1 MPMCK
6 AREWNVTACVAPRRN
21 VFSISGGDRMERIA
35 NRRPVVVQIMLM
47 MLLSLAAHGIS
58 DEQKKKPITTPA
70 REIYVPFE
78 DFNVLLESQT
88 RHVFM
93 TRKQYQE
100 LVRRAAVAPDKQAPV
115 GASILSANYQAII
128 ESGRAR
134 VLGELQLEVLAGGVQ
149 TIPLEL
155 SGVGI
160 LSAILDGQAASL
172 AKGDGGRPLL
182 VVEGRGRYEL
192 TLELIIPIV
201 SAVDRQSLNFQLP
214 TPSSTR
220 FSLAVPGD
228 VTIKEGAEVIRR
240 HFDEQDGMTRFDI
253 LPPAGPTQ
261 LSLSLS
267 NRRLRERS
275 AVVARSV
282 LVDEITEA
290 YERLHATVSLGLLH
304 GAAAEFRFVIPTGF
318 EVTSVATP
326 LLARYVLEEVGPRRI
341 LRVTLRE
348 PSRETVVVNISA
360 IKTPSQL
367 SEWKFPRL
375 LPLDTVGQVAV
386 VGLLLE
392 DRLSMRSLEHES
404 LLPLDND
411 VLTAAIPE
419 SVFRVEPGAP
429 QVRSVA
435 TYYSPQANYQLR
447 ASFHKPPAGL
457 YVQSDMRLTLTEPRQ
472 TMRGRFRL
480 FPEREKLFELR
491 FLAPQGWHVTSV
503 TSVSALADK
512 EPQFEQA
519 SFDVVRSEAGS
530 VVRVRL
536 PKGVPPGA
544 QAEIHFQAVSTPPQW
559 LGNWQRMQTR
569 FPVFSVEGATRRSGV
584 IAIDAH
590 DDLQV
595 RTELLEGVIPVDD
608 GEQSRYAL
616 VDVTSDLVY
625 RFEDRSY
632 RVDLQLE
639 RIAPKISART
649 YSFIKVQPAGLAAHY
664 EIVYD
669 IRQARTR
676 QVSFRLPQTT
686 PRSISVRGLGDVVV
700 KELASREQ
708 DDVRIWTA
716 LLARSRSE
724 AVRLE
729 VDLQER
735 LPAAEPQDF
744 DLPLVAAEGVQY
756 QTAIVAV
763 EGHNELD
770 IEVSA
775 GTARKVDIGELA
787 GADYVVGRR
796 LLGSY
801 AFLGQPGIVQVN
813 VARRIGYRLPAAI
826 VERAELVTVVAAS
839 GISQTGAR
847 YQLRTK
853 SPFLEIRLPPR
864 ARLWSILLAGESTK
878 PQREGDSLLI
888 SLAGYDR
895 TEFSDLQIVYETPA
909 AGQIGSYGQLVTQ
922 PPQLFLRNDN
932 GQTGREVP
940 LANLVWHLELPT
952 GYRVVGEN
960 GSVFSEQFDTR
971 PLAISRWLSGFAD
984 FVDTVGFSAVAPS
997 VGAFAGSE
1005 PADALAEFETVDED
1019 FPAMERA
1026 APSSPAAMEGAAPPG
1041 ILGGGMA
1048 GGGGGGMGG
1057 FGSGLPADGVL
1068 GETEVDKSAVEE
1080 PRGEAALADRPAAPA
1095 ADREVNQTETSA
1107 SAVESQTAV
1116 TGTTVVQQ
1124 TQADVTGEG
1133 GAGTAGYWAL
1143 QGVGSLEI
1151 DIQQREQTNHLTFRS
1166 LGERPRLV
1174 ATLVDGTRLQA
1185 LGWTVALVIGWI
1197 GLLILRRSPAVR
1209 ARYIVLV
1216 LFVSTALP
1224 LATGWTYQLG
1234 EACDFAFL
1242 IACLL
1247 IPFYLLVAISRWLAG
1262 VPHRTWRR
1270 IRGAVALLVVSA
1282 VSRSA
1287 LAQEPAAID
1296 PSRLAPLLE
1305 DRRPVELPAD
1315 AVIVPYQAN
1324 AGLPGIQA
1332 AEKILVPYDR
1342 YVNLWNRAYPDR
1354 PINPSSR
1361 GPDYGLAG
1369 ADYRVRLLD
1378 QDDLLIDGQLVVEL
1392 FTDQPV
1398 TIPLPIAG
1406 GVLTKAQLDGLPAR
1420 LLLATP
1426 AEKPG
1431 AQSEQQVRQ
1440 RPLPPQMLTLQA
1452 VGKGRKRLDFSVRLR
1467 LQQTGGWRIASGWL
1481 PAAQANRLQITVPRP
1496 RTEIRLRGIQ
1506 DRSVITT
1513 SEPGEMIETTLK
1525 PGEPLVLQWR
1535 PQVAQAV
1542 VDESLTAQSTAIL
1555 DVQEDGLRMTWKTD
1569 LEFRRSR
1576 RSAFSL
1582 RVPDAYVVEQVKG
1595 ANVGHWDMRGDEKQR
1610 SVDVTLLK
1618 EVAGKTSLT
1627 VILSRRGEIG
1637 GSDQS
1642 EFRVP
1647 LVEVVGT
1654 ALHTGFLQ
1662 VRRSPLL
1669 QIRVVEQDG
1678 ISRTESSQQLVKA
1691 VVQESGAEESPLG
1704 IRPFQAY
1711 RFATTPYR
1719 LRLGVTS
1726 LGVRANA
1733 EWQAV
1738 LRIGERRVDL
1748 ESKVLFTVRDR
1759 PLSAVQ
1765 ISLPSS
1771 LSVTDVEAPGEFE
1784 WAISG
1789 EGPQRRLAVYLA
1801 SHQRNAFALL
1811 VKGTLAREGPVAD
1824 VALPRLQVLDV
1835 ERQGGAFAI
1844 QVDPAYN
1851 ATVAE
1856 LVNCTS
1862 VLKQQIHRWL
1872 SPEQRRVTQRV
1883 VRFRDDE
1890 YSGVVRVARERADVK
1905 VFAISNVRVTPRT
1918 IEETVLLDYQ
1928 VQRAGI
1934 RSLTFLLP
1942 EYFAGADLRVPLLRQ
1957 RTVSQA
1963 PNRPGWIRFQLDLQD
1978 EVMGQIQVLIKHDR
1992 LLSDDAQTAP
2002 IPIVEDAEMTSRF
2015 VVLESAGRDEVVVEE
2030 LEGLDSLTRQQTN
2043 RALVS
2048 DLLQD
2053 GNQQAF
2059 VVRGNASDPR
2069 LRFRN
2074 RPRTAVQTA
2083 GALIGKAETRL
2094 VMDGSGAYRARVTFQ
2109 VNNDTEQYLEVVL
2122 PLDSDL
2128 WTVTVAGDSVK
2139 PTRVSRSKGPQHV
2152 RVPLVKTAE
2161 GDRDYAV
2168 VLKYGGKLFL
2178 SSHMTSASFP
2188 FVHTVNI
2195 SVEHSQV
2202 HLRLPRSHRWM
2213 YFGGN
2218 AQRVIDEGDYHA
2230 VDLKHL
2236 TRQMQRVTE
2245 ALSSKNPYSK
2255 IRAMSSFRELKQQ
2268 QNQLEQSYQRRY
2280 GGSIGLA
2287 KELKLNLGTS
2297 KQVEQQME
2305 AVLDETQQ
2313 EPVPGNS
2320 FRLEELWYQQRND
2333 RSRNIVS
2340 ELTDNFATESLAKS
2354 AEKKQEPQDAGGFN
2368 RRWLLQNKLQRE
2380 SADAKE
2386 PSADR
2391 LKSGT
2396 VLRRSKRKENSQYGR
2411 IARRKPTAGGRPA
2424 RGAPESVASK
2434 SDLQQQQV
2442 LRPGA
2447 AIQKNQDLERYRQ
2460 QLQSDNAGVA
2470 RPGNVITQNNATPS
2484 NRPVPPVGQT
2494 AGAARL
2500 ADSAQSSTA
2509 EQEAVEGTVERA
2521 SSAGEGFLT
2530 SLDVELPLDS
2540 HGADYFFS
2548 TPRGRIEIT
2557 VTAVDTSFFDRAWK
2571 FAGLLLLCSLAWLTI
2586 KMVRGVVALFQG
2598 EAASPSAV

>member
-1 MPMCK
+1 MGLR
-6 AREWNVTACVAPRRN
+6 ALRR
-21 VFSISGGDRMERIA
+21 A
-35 NRRPVVVQIMLM
+35 AVVQMVLTM
-47 MLLSLAAHGIS
+47 FWALAAVGVS
-58 DEQKKKPITTPA
+58 DEQKKKSTENPV

-78 DFNVLLESQT
+78 HFNVLLESQT

-100 LVRRAAVAPDKQAPV
+100 LTRQAAVAPDKQAPV

-128 ESGRAR
+128 ESGRAH
-134 VLGELQLEVLAGGVQ
+134 VVGELQLEVLAGGVQ
-149 TIPLEL
+149 AIPLEL
-155 SGVGI
+155 SGVGV
-160 LSAILDGQAASL
+160 LSAILDEQPAAL
-172 AKGDGGRPLL
+172 AKGESGQPVL

-192 TLELIIPIV
+192 ILELLIPVV

-214 TPSSTR
+214 TPSSTH

-240 HFDEQDGMTRFDI
+240 NFDAQDGVTRFDI
-253 LPPAGPTQ
+253 LPPAGQTQ

-304 GAAAEFRFVIPTGF
+304 GAAAEFRFVIPDGF

-326 LLARYVLEEVGPRRI
+326 LLARYVLEDGGPRRI

-360 IKTPSQL
+360 IKAPSQL
-367 SEWKFPRL
+367 SEWNFPRL

-419 SVFRVEPGAP
+419 SVFRVDPGAP
-429 QVRSVA
+429 QVRSIA
-435 TYYSPQANYQLR
+435 TYYSPQANYRLR
-447 ASFHKPPAGL
+447 ASFHKSPAL
-457 YVQSDMRLTLTEPRQ
+457 LHVQSDMRLTLTEPRQ
-472 TMRGRFRL
+472 TMHGRFRL
-480 FPEREKLFELR
+480 LPEREKLFELR
-491 FLAPQGWHVTSV
+491 FLVPQGWHVTSV
-503 TSVSALADK
+503 TSASAVSDQR
-512 EPQFEQA
+512 PQFEQN
-519 SFDVVRSEAGS
+519 SFDVVRSELGS
-530 VVRVRL
+530 RVRVRL
-536 PKGVPPGA
+536 SKGVPPGE
-544 QAEIHFQAVSTPPQW
+544 QAEIRFEAVSTPPQW
-559 LGNWQRMQTR
+559 LGNWQRRQTG

-584 IAIDAH
+584 IAIDAQ
-590 DDLQV
+590 DDFQV
-595 RTELLEGVIPVDD
+595 RTELLEGLIPVDD
-608 GEQSRYAL
+608 GEQARYGL

-625 RFEDRSY
+625 RFEDRAY
-632 RVDLQLE
+632 RLDLQLE
-639 RIAPKISART
+639 RIVPKIAART
-649 YSFIKVQPAGLAAHY
+649 YSFIKVQPAGLQAHY
-664 EIVYD
+664 EVVYD

-676 QVSFRLPQTT
+676 QVSFRLPRTT

-708 DDVRIWTA
+708 GDVRIWTA

-724 AVRLE
+724 SVRLAI
-729 VDLQER
+729 DLQER
-735 LPAAEPQDF
+735 LPVAEPQDL

-763 EGHNELD
+763 EGHNDLD

-801 AFLGQPGIVQVN
+801 AFLGQPGVVQVD
-813 VARRIGYRLPAAI
+813 VVRRVGYRLPAAI

-839 GISQTGAR
+839 GLSQTGAR

-853 SPFLEIRLPPR
+853 SPFLEIRLPPG
-864 ARLWSILLAGESTK
+864 AKLWSIMLAGESTK

-895 TEFSDLQIVYETPA
+895 TEFSDLQIVYETPTSR
-909 AGQIGSYGQLVTQ
+909 QIGVYGQLVTR

-940 LANLVWHLELPT
+940 LANLVWHLEVPT

-971 PLAISRWLSGFAD
+971 PLAISRWLRGFAGLLTRLHLSQQ
-984 FVDTVGFSAVAPS
+984 VDYAFASTAENAPAAGLAQFEMSGDEALPAIESEVPRSSAAVAG
-997 VGAFAGSE
+997 VDA
-1005 PADALAEFETVDED
+1005 PADMLQDG
-1019 FPAMERA
+1019 
-1026 APSSPAAMEGAAPPG
+1026 APRR
-1041 ILGGGMA
+1041 GGGM
-1048 GGGGGGMGG
+1048 GGGGMGGGGMGG
-1057 FGSGLPADGVL
+1057 FGGGVA
-1068 GETEVDKSAVEE
+1068 GEGDLAEAEIDRSAVKESRDEE
-1080 PRGEAALADRPAAPA
+1080 TLREGPASQGAGREIPENAALGNAI
-1095 ADREVNQTETSA
+1095 Q
-1107 SAVESQTAV
+1107 SQTAV
-1116 TGTTVVQQ
+1116 TEAVVVQQ
-1124 TQADVTGEG
+1124 TRSNVLRDGK
-1133 GAGTAGYWAL
+1133 AGTAGYWAL
-1143 QGVGSLEI
+1143 QGVASLKI
-1151 DIQQREQTNHLTFRS
+1151 DIQQRDQTNHLTFRS
-1166 LGERPRLV
+1166 LGERPRLA

-1185 LGWTVALVIGWI
+1185 LGWTVALVIAWI
-1197 GLLILRRSPAVR
+1197 GLLLLRRPRAVR
-1209 ARYIVLV
+1209 VRYIALV
-1216 LFVSTALP
+1216 LFASTALP
-1224 LATGWTYQLG
+1224 LVTGWTYQLG
-1234 EACDFAFL
+1234 EACDIAFL

-1247 IPFYLLVAISRWLAG
+1247 IPFYLLIAISQWLAG
-1262 VPHRTWRR
+1262 VPLRTWRR
-1270 IRGAVALLVVSA
+1270 LRSVAVLFLVSTVSGS
-1282 VSRSA
+1282 V

-1296 PSRLAPLLE
+1296 LNNLVPLLE

-1324 AGLPGIQA
+1324 TGLPGIQA

-1354 PINPSSR
+1354 PINPGSR
-1361 GPDYGLAG
+1361 GPTYGLAD
-1369 ADYRVRLLD
+1369 AHYRVRLLD

-1398 TIPLPIAG
+1398 SIPLPIAG

-1420 LLLATP
+1420 LLLA
-1426 AEKPG
+1426 KPVDKPIV
-1431 AQSEQQVRQ
+1431 QVEQQVPQ
-1440 RPLPPQMLTLQA
+1440 RPLPPQILTLQA
-1452 VGKGRKRLDFSVRLR
+1452 VGKGRKRLDFSMRLR
-1467 LQQTGGWRIASGWL
+1467 LQQTGGWRSASGWL
-1481 PAAQANRLQITVPRP
+1481 PAAQANRLQITVPRA
-1496 RTEIRLRGIQ
+1496 RTEVRLRGIQ
-1506 DRSVITT
+1506 DRSVLTT
-1513 SEPGEMIETTLK
+1513 TKPEELIETTLK

-1535 PQVAQAV
+1535 PQVAQTV

-1555 DVQEDGLRMTWKTD
+1555 DVQEDGLRMTWKTE

-1582 RVPDAYVVEQVKG
+1582 RVPDGYVVERVKG
-1595 ANVGHWDMRGDEKQR
+1595 ANVGHWDMREDEKQR
-1610 SVDVTLLK
+1610 SVEVTLLK
-1618 EVAGKTSLT
+1618 EVTGKTSLT
-1627 VILSRRGEIG
+1627 VILSRREEIG

-1642 EFRVP
+1642 EFSVP

-1669 QIRVVEQDG
+1669 QVRVVGQEG
-1678 ISRTESSQQLVKA
+1678 ISRTESEQQLVKT

-1726 LGVRANA
+1726 LGVQANA

-1771 LSVTDVEAPGEFE
+1771 LSVTGVEAPGEFE

-1789 EGPQRRLAVYLA
+1789 EEPQRQLAVYLA
-1801 SHQRNAFALL
+1801 SHQRGEFALL
-1811 VKGTLAREGPVAD
+1811 VKGTLPREDPVAD
-1824 VALPRLQVLDV
+1824 VPLPRLSVLDV

-1862 VLKQQIHRWL
+1862 VLEQQVHRWL

-1883 VRFRDDE
+1883 VRFRDGE

-1905 VFAISNVRVTPRT
+1905 IFAISNVRVTPRT
-1918 IEETVLLDYQ
+1918 IEETILLDYQ
-1928 VQRAGI
+1928 VERAGI
-1934 RSLTFLLP
+1934 RRLTFLLP
-1942 EYFAGADLRVPLLRQ
+1942 EYFSAADLRVPLLRQ
-1957 RTVSQA
+1957 RTVSQVA
-1963 PNRPGWIRFQLDLQD
+1963 NRPGWVRFQLDLQD
-1978 EVMGQIQVLIKHDR
+1978 EVMGQVQVLIKHDR
-1992 LLSDDAQTAP
+1992 LLSDDVQTAP
-2002 IPIVEDAEMTSRF
+2002 IPVVEEGEMTSRF

-2030 LEGLDSLTRQQTN
+2030 RDGLDSLTRQQTS

-2048 DLLQD
+2048 ELLQD
-2053 GNQQAF
+2053 GIQQAYA
-2059 VVRGNASDPR
+2059 VRGDTNDPR

-2094 VMDGSGAYRARVTFQ
+2094 VMDGSGAYRAQVTFQ
-2109 VNNDTEQYLEVVL
+2109 VNNDTEQYLEVEL

-2139 PTRVSRSKGPQHV
+2139 PTRVSSSTGPQHV

-2255 IRAMSSFRELKQQ
+2255 IRAMSSFRKLKQE
-2268 QNQLEQSYQRRY
+2268 QNQFEQSYQRRY
-2280 GGSIGLA
+2280 GGSTGLA

-2305 AVLDETQQ
+2305 ALLDETQQ
-2313 EPVPGNS
+2313 SPVPGNS
-2320 FRLEELWYQQRND
+2320 FRLEERWYQQRND

-2340 ELTDNFATESLAKS
+2340 ELTDNFAPEPVAKS
-2354 AEKKQEPQDAGGFN
+2354 TEKQETPQDVGGFN
-2368 RRWLLQNKLQRE
+2368 RRWFLQNKLQRE
-2380 SADAKE
+2380 SLDAAK
-2386 PSADR
+2386 PAVDR
-2391 LKSGT
+2391 LNSGT
-2396 VLRRSKRKENSQYGR
+2396 ALRRSKRKGDAQYGR
-2411 IARRKPTAGGRPA
+2411 MPRKKPIAGGTASQRSA
-2424 RGAPESVASK
+2424 ESVTRK
-2434 SDLQQQQV
+2434 SELQRQQG
-2442 LRPGA
+2442 LRGDA
-2447 AIQKNQDLERYRQ
+2447 AVQNNQELERYRQ
-2460 QLQSDNAGVA
+2460 QLQADISDQADTDISSREGNA
-2470 RPGNVITQNNATPS
+2470 NSLNL
-2484 NRPVPPVGQT
+2484 PVPPAAQMP
-2494 AGAARL
+2494 GAAAS
-2500 ADSAQSSTA
+2500 ADSGQSSAPEQAVVEVAAERTA
-2509 EQEAVEGTVERA
+2509 
-2521 SSAGEGFLT
+2521 SAGDGFLT

-2557 VTAVDTSFFDRAWK
+2557 ATAVDTSFFDRALK
-2571 FAGLLLLCSLAWLTI
+2571 LGGLLLLFSLAWVVI

-2598 EAASPSAV
+2598 ESASPSPV

>member
-1 MPMCK
+1 MPMCR
-6 AREWNVTACVAPRRN
+6 AREWNTANCVDSRRD
-21 VFSISGGDRMERIA
+21 VVSIPGGGRMELIA
-35 NRRPVVVQIMLM
+35 NRRAAVVEGMLM
-47 MLLSLAAHGIS
+47 ILLSVAAVGFS
-58 DEQKKKPITTPA
+58 DEQKKKTTANPV

-100 LVRRAAVAPDKQAPV
+100 LTRQAAVAPDKQAPV

-134 VLGELQLEVLAGGVQ
+134 VVGELQLEVLAEGVQ
-149 TIPLEL
+149 AIPLEL
-155 SGVGI
+155 SGVGV
-160 LSAILDGQAASL
+160 LSAILDGQAAAL
-172 AKGDGGRPLL
+172 AKGEAGQPLL

-192 TLELIIPIV
+192 ILELVIPIV

-214 TPSSTR
+214 TPSSTH

-228 VTIKEGAEVIRR
+228 VTIKEGAEVIHR
-240 HFDEQDGMTRFDI
+240 HFNVQDGVTRFDI

-304 GAAAEFRFVIPTGF
+304 GAAAEFRFVIPDGF
-318 EVTSVATP
+318 EVTAVATP
-326 LLARYVLEEVGPRRI
+326 LLARYVLEEGGPRRI

-429 QVRSVA
+429 QVRSIA

-447 ASFHKPPAGL
+447 ASFHKPPAAL
-457 YVQSDMRLTLTEPRQ
+457 HVQSDMRLTLTEPRQ

-503 TSVSALADK
+503 SSASALSDK
-512 EPQFEQA
+512 KPQFEQI

-530 VVRVRL
+530 RVRVRL
-536 PKGVPPGA
+536 PTGVPPGG

-559 LGNWQRMQTR
+559 LGNWQRKQTG

-584 IAIDAH
+584 IAIDAQ

-608 GEQSRYAL
+608 GEQARYAL
-616 VDVTSDLVY
+616 VDAASDLVY
-625 RFEDRSY
+625 RFEDRAY

-639 RIAPKISART
+639 RIVPKISART
-649 YSFIKVQPAGLAAHY
+649 YSFIKVQPASLQAHY

-676 QVSFRLPQTT
+676 QVSFRLPRTT

-700 KELASREQ
+700 KELVSREQ

-724 AVRLE
+724 SVRLE

-735 LPAAEPQDF
+735 LPAAEPQDC

-763 EGHNELD
+763 EGHNDLD

-801 AFLGQPGIVQVN
+801 AFLGQPGVVQVD
-813 VARRIGYRLPAAI
+813 VARRVGYLLPAAI
-826 VERAELVTVVAAS
+826 VERVELVTVVAAS
-839 GISQTGAR
+839 GLSQTGAR

-909 AGQIGSYGQLVTQ
+909 AGQIGSYGQLVTR

-940 LANLVWHLELPT
+940 MANLVWHLELPT
-952 GYRVVGEN
+952 GYRVVDES
-960 GSVFSEQFDTR
+960 GSVFSERFDTR
-971 PLAISRWLSGFAD
+971 PLAISRWLRGFGGLLTRVRWHP
-984 FVDTVGFSAVAPS
+984 FES
-997 VGAFAGSE
+997 VGAFAGNASDAGLAQVE
-1005 PADALAEFETVDED
+1005 LTEEELPAVG
-1019 FPAMERA
+1019 RA
-1026 APSSPAAMEGAAPPG
+1026 APRSPAAMESNALPG
-1041 ILGGGMA
+1041 MMGGGMA

-1057 FGSGLPADGVL
+1057 IGGGIAVDGVL
-1068 GETEVDKSAVEE
+1068 DEAEVDKSAVEE
-1080 PRGEAALADRPAAPA
+1080 SRGAEGLSEAPA
-1095 ADREVNQTETSA
+1095 SQGADREANENDLLGN
-1107 SAVESQTAV
+1107 AVTSQTIV
-1116 TGTTVVQQ
+1116 TEPEVVQQ
-1124 TQADVTGEG
+1124 TRSNGVGNG
-1133 GAGTAGYWAL
+1133 RSSTAGYWAL

-1151 DIQQREQTNHLTFRS
+1151 DIQQRDQTNHLIFRS
-1166 LGERPRLV
+1166 LGERPRLA

-1197 GLLILRRSPAVR
+1197 GLLILRRSRAVR

-1224 LATGWTYQLG
+1224 LVTGWTYQLG

-1247 IPFYLLVAISRWLAG
+1247 VPFYLLVATSRWLAG

-1270 IRGAVALLVVSA
+1270 IRSVGTLLVVLTASGP
-1282 VSRSA
+1282 V

-1296 PSRLAPLLE
+1296 LNSLVPLLE

-1354 PINPSSR
+1354 PINPGSR
-1361 GPDYGLAG
+1361 GPAYGLAG
-1369 ADYRVRLLD
+1369 AQYRVRLLD
-1378 QDDLLIDGQLVVEL
+1378 QNDLLIEGQLVVEL

-1420 LLLATP
+1420 LLLAAP
-1426 AEKPG
+1426 VEKPR
-1431 AQSEQQVRQ
+1431 AQVEQQVRQ
-1440 RPLPPQMLTLQA
+1440 RPLPPQILTLQA

-1467 LQQTGGWRIASGWL
+1467 LQQRGGWRIASGWL

-1496 RTEIRLRGIQ
+1496 RTEVRLRGIQ
-1506 DRSVITT
+1506 DRSVVTT
-1513 SEPGEMIETTLK
+1513 SEPEEVIETTLK

-1535 PQVAQAV
+1535 PQVAQTV

-1582 RVPDAYVVEQVKG
+1582 RVPAGYIVEQVKG
-1595 ANVGHWDMRGDEKQR
+1595 ANVGHWDMREDEKQR

-1618 EVAGKTSLT
+1618 EVTGQTSLT
-1627 VILSRRGEIG
+1627 VILSRREEIG
-1637 GSDQS
+1637 GGDPS

-1669 QIRVVEQDG
+1669 QIRVVGQKG
-1678 ISRTESSQQLVKA
+1678 IARTESSQQLVKS

-1726 LGVRANA
+1726 LAVHANA

-1748 ESKVLFTVRDR
+1748 ESKLLFTVRDR

-1771 LSVTDVEAPGEFE
+1771 LSVTAVEAPGDFE

-1789 EGPQRRLAVYLA
+1789 EGPQRQLSVYLA
-1801 SHQRNAFALL
+1801 SHQRSSFALL
-1811 VKGTLAREGPVAD
+1811 VKGTLTREGPVAD
-1824 VALPRLQVLDV
+1824 VLLPRLKVLDV
-1835 ERQGGAFAI
+1835 DRQGGAFAI

-1883 VRFRDDE
+1883 VQFRDGE
-1890 YSGVVRVARERADVK
+1890 YSGVVRVTRERADVK
-1905 VFAISNVRVTPRT
+1905 ALAISNVRVTPRT
-1918 IEETVLLDYQ
+1918 IEETILLDYQ

-1934 RSLTFLLP
+1934 RRLTFLLP
-1942 EYFAGADLRVPLLRQ
+1942 EYFSAADLRVPLLRQ
-1957 RTVSQA
+1957 RTVSQV

-2030 LEGLDSLTRQQTN
+2030 LDGLDSLTRQQTS

-2053 GNQQAF
+2053 GIQQAF
-2059 VVRGNASDPR
+2059 AVRGDANDPR

-2139 PTRVSRSKGPQHV
+2139 PTRVSSSKGPQHV

-2178 SSHMTSASFP
+2178 SGHMTSASFP

-2195 SVEHSQV
+2195 NVEHSQV

-2218 AQRVIDEGDYHA
+2218 AQRVVDEGDYHA

-2255 IRAMSSFRELKQQ
+2255 IRAMSSFRELKQE
-2268 QNQLEQSYQRRY
+2268 QNQFEQSYQRRY

-2354 AEKKQEPQDAGGFN
+2354 SEKKETPQDAGGFN

-2380 SADAKE
+2380 STDAEE
-2386 PSADR
+2386 PAADR

-2396 VLRRSKRKENSQYGR
+2396 VLRRSKRKEDSQYGR
-2411 IARRKPTAGGRPA
+2411 MTRRKRSADNRPSQ
-2424 RGAPESVASK
+2424 RSPESETRK
-2434 SDLQQQQV
+2434 SNLQQQQD
-2442 LRPGA
+2442 LRSDA
-2447 AIQKNQDLERYRQ
+2447 TVQKNQELERYRQ
-2460 QLQSDNAGVA
+2460 QLQSDTAGVA
-2470 RPGNVITQNNATPS
+2470 RLGNSIKENNANPS
-2484 NRPVPPVGQT
+2484 NLPVPPVGQMPDPP
-2494 AGAARL
+2494 AL
-2500 ADSAQSSTA
+2500 ADSGQSDA
-2509 EQEAVEGTVERA
+2509 PQQAAVEVAAELAAPTRD
-2521 SSAGEGFLT
+2521 GFLT

-2540 HGADYFFS
+2540 QGADYFFS
-2548 TPRGRIEIT
+2548 TPRGSIEIT
-2557 VTAVDTSFFDRAWK
+2557 ATVVNTSFFDRAWK
-2571 FAGLLLLCSLAWLTI
+2571 FGGLLLLFSLAWVGI

-2598 EAASPSAV
+2598 ESASPSAV